1 MSTIE
6 IKDYKVLIGNK
17 GFFDIPIKNKEKAYE
32 KIMEMSK
39 NNEYTTGYSLN
50 YDFPKHQGL
59 VALDLK
65 MQIELEDTDQTQQVN
80 FIGRL
85 DKDDGTTLFF
95 INEESEETTFNF
107 SQNFVS
113 II

>member
-17 GFFDIPIKNKEKAYE
+17 IFFDIPIKNKEKAYE

-50 YDFPKHQGL
+50 YDFSKH
-59 VALDLK
+59 
-65 MQIELEDTDQTQQVN
+65 
-80 FIGRL
+80 
-85 DKDDGTTLFF
+85 
-95 INEESEETTFNF
+95 
-107 SQNFVS
+107 
-113 II
+113 